1 MVYPIR
7 YVVRNEVSKM
17 RFIHM
22 ADIHMGAVPDRGKSW
37 SQKRS
42 EEIEATFY
50 GLLKEAGRQGID
62 LILIAGDIFHRPEL
76 PSGIHSASP
85 GGNDGRKS

>member
-1 MVYPIR
+1 
-7 YVVRNEVSKM
+7 M
-17 RFIHM
+17 RFIHV

-62 LILIAGDIFHRPEL
+62 LILIAGDIFHRPPTKVEGAEL

-85 GGNDGRKS
+85 GGGDGRKS